1 MRIKSEIKLWI
12 FVLVVS
18 FVSNASK
25 CNLKEF
31 SFQFLTVVQQNLSVD
46 ANPLFFD
53 SLFPSLQPTTPETV
67 ISDYRQ
73 RKRAD
78 SRAEHDSTDDANAN
92 LNVTR
97 FGDNNVEFYAEVIG
111 KLIGTIRDG
120 VTTLIDDVKQRKMHR
135 KSFADGAS
143 EKLKSR
149 QLMDV
154 MKLNSNATA
163 ASKMTNES
171 ASAAPT
177 QKISINDSDMSPGHG
192 EMKLTTPS
200 VHHFDDASEPDKR
213 RRESGKIQLTNESQ
227 SSIARNEVIQVIA
240 KRTKHKRSSTS
251 SSGQRGREEDSNA
264 LQSEMPIDADSPDGE
279 MTNETEQRTSDA
291 TTNVDDDARW
301 FARHRDL
308 LARLTENHRRRKQ
321 KFLAMVSSLLS
332 NDATLTGE
340 SSSRSDDDDANLS
353 FSVMRGNS
361 TIMQVTP
368 TQFLRMFHRGS
379 DEHAELRMRAKST
392 LQRAFYKYARLYLI
406 ARKGYKDARNFN
418 RLAKEHLR
426 DDDEA
431 PTMENFFPEALES
444 FQEFNE
450 ISDDDD
456 DDVDDALGFMTSD
469 ARRNVQAIEA
479 FAILILEIFGAVLAL
494 TLGAIGHV
502 QAGYFPDN

>member
-1 MRIKSEIKLWI
+1 MDFGVRCEFFIKSASSILTN
-12 FVLVVS
+12 S
-18 FVSNASK
+18 FSA
-25 CNLKEF
+25 
-31 SFQFLTVVQQNLSVD
+31 QFLTSVQSESSAD

-97 FGDNNVEFYAEVIG
+97 FGDSNVEFYAEVIG

-135 KSFADGAS
+135 TDGAS
-143 EKLKSR
+143 GKLKGR

-154 MKLNSNATA
+154 MKLNSSATA

-177 QKISINDSDMSPGHG
+177 QKISINDTDMSPGHR

-200 VHHFDDASEPDKR
+200 VHHLDDEPESDKR
-213 RRESGKIQLTNESQ
+213 RRESEEIQLTNESQ

-240 KRTKHKRSSTS
+240 KRTKHKRSSTLH
-251 SSGQRGREEDSNA
+251 A
-264 LQSEMPIDADSPDGE
+264 LQSEMPIDADSPAGE
-279 MTNETEQRTSDA
+279 MTNEMEQQKIDWTA
-291 TTNVDDDARW
+291 NVDDDARW

-308 LARLTENHRRRKQ
+308 LARLAENHRRRKQ
-321 KFLAMVSSLLS
+321 KFIAMVSSLLS
-332 NDATLTGE
+332 NDAPT
-340 SSSRSDDDDANLS
+340 SRNDDDDANLS
-353 FSVMRGNS
+353 FSIMRGNS
-361 TIMQVTP
+361 TVMQVSP

-379 DEHAELRMRAKST
+379 DEHDELRMRAKST

-418 RLAKEHLR
+418 RLAKEQLK

-431 PTMENFFPEALES
+431 PAMMMENFLPEALES

-450 ISDDDD
+450 INDDDD
-456 DDVDDALGFMTSD
+456 DDDALDFMTSD

-494 TLGAIGHV
+494 SLGAIGHA
-502 QAGYFPDN
+502 QAAYFPDN

>member
-1 MRIKSEIKLWI
+1 MDFVVRCEFVIKCASSIL
-12 FVLVVS
+12 
-18 FVSNASK
+18 SNS
-25 CNLKEF
+25 
-31 SFQFLTVVQQNLSVD
+31 SSIQFLTNVQQKLSVD

-78 SRAEHDSTDDANAN
+78 SRAEHDSTDDANSN

-120 VTTLIDDVKQRKMHR
+120 VTTLIDDVKQRKIQR
-135 KSFADGAS
+135 NDSAS
-143 EKLKSR
+143 GKLKSR

-163 ASKMTNES
+163 ANKMTNES

-177 QKISINDSDMSPGHG
+177 QKISINDTDMSLGHR
-192 EMKLTTPS
+192 EVKLTTPS
-200 VHHFDDASEPDKR
+200 VHHLDDESESGKR
-213 RRESGKIQLTNESQ
+213 QRESEKIQLTNESQ

-251 SSGQRGREEDSNA
+251 STEQLRSHVEDLNA
-264 LQSEMPIDADSPDGE
+264 LQSEMSIDADSPDGE
-279 MTNETEQRTSDA
+279 MTNEMEQQKIDW

-301 FARHRDL
+301 FARYRDS

-321 KFLAMVSSLLS
+321 KFIAMVSSLLS
-332 NDATLTGE
+332 NDGKFNDE
-340 SSSRSDDDDANLS
+340 SSLKNDDDDANLS
-353 FSVMRGNS
+353 FSIMRGNS
-361 TIMQVTP
+361 TIMQVSP

-418 RLAKEHLR
+418 RLAKEQLK

-431 PTMENFFPEALES
+431 PAMMMENFLPEALES

-450 ISDDDD
+450 INDDDD
-456 DDVDDALGFMTSD
+456 YDEALDFMTSD

-494 TLGAIGHV
+494 SLGAIAQV